1 MKMFALPTRGHPD
14 GENGF
19 DPYLTSLM
27 RIQIGFSTFSV
38 QLQQPEVCERVLHR
52 YRILLFRYLKNK
64 FGGMNAEAKFAE
76 AMEICATAREA
87 ADIVRRRL
95 PV

>member
-1 MKMFALPTRGHPD
+1 
-14 GENGF
+14 
-19 DPYLTSLM
+19 
-27 RIQIGFSTFSV
+27 
-38 QLQQPEVCERVLHR
+38 
-52 YRILLFRYLKNK
+52 
-64 FGGMNAEAKFAE
+64 MNAEAKFAE